1 MATEQTISKSDEVR
15 ALLASL
21 NRTLEQEG
29 FYLRSVHF
37 DRDEQTDALR
47 NIRLNYMERKEAD
60 HAD

>member
-1 MATEQTISKSDEVR
+1 METGQTISKADEVR

-21 NRTLEQEG
+21 NRTLEQEC

-37 DRDEQTDALR
+37 DRDEQTDTLQ